1 MKSIIQKDIIQLM
14 KSGQKDKVEKLRFIL
29 SFITQEEKD
38 KKKELSDSE
47 VIQILKKALKRNQDS
62 YEQFT
67 KAGREDLASKEKEEI
82 LIIQNYLPE
91 EMTEEEIINIIQE
104 TITSSGATSMKDMGK
119 VIGTIKKNHG
129 DNVDMSLVSKHVKA
143 LLNS

>member
-119 VIGTIKKNHG
+119 VIGAIKKNHG

>member
-1 MKSIIQKDIIQLM
+1 M

-38 KKKELSDSE
+38 KNKELSDSE
-47 VIQILKKALKRNQDS
+47 IIQILKKALKRNQDS

-91 EMTEEEIINIIQE
+91 EMTEEEIIKIIQE
-104 TITSSGATSMKDMGK
+104 TITSICATSMKDMGK
-119 VIGTIKKNHG
+119 VIGMIKKNHG
-129 DNVDMSLVSKHVKA
+129 DNADMSLVSKHVKS

>member
-38 KKKELSDSE
+38 KNKELSDSE
-47 VIQILKKALKRNQDS
+47 IIQILKKALKRNQDS
-62 YEQFT
+62 YEQFQ

-91 EMTEEEIINIIQE
+91 EMTEEEIIKIIQE
-104 TITSSGATSMKDMGK
+104 TITSTGATSMKDMGK
-119 VIGTIKKNHG
+119 VIGMIKKNHG
-129 DNVDMSLVSKHVKA
+129 DNADMSLVSKHVKS

>member
-38 KKKELSDSE
+38 KNKELSDSE
-47 VIQILKKALKRNQDS
+47 IIQILKKALKRNQDS

-91 EMTEEEIINIIQE
+91 EMTEEEIIKIIQE
-104 TITSSGATSMKDMGK
+104 TITSTGATSMKDMGK
-119 VIGTIKKNHG
+119 VIGMIKKNHG
-129 DNVDMSLVSKHVKA
+129 DNADMSLVSKHVKS

>member
-38 KKKELSDSE
+38 KNKELSDSE
-47 VIQILKKALKRNQDS
+47 IIQILKKALKRNQDS
-62 YEQFT
+62 YEQFQ

-91 EMTEEEIINIIQE
+91 EMTEEEIIKIIQE
-104 TITSSGATSMKDMGK
+104 TITSIGATSMKDMGK
-119 VIGTIKKNHG
+119 VIGMIKKNHG
-129 DNVDMSLVSKHVKA
+129 DNADMSLVSKHVKS

>member
-38 KKKELSDSE
+38 KNKELSDSE
-47 VIQILKKALKRNQDS
+47 IIQILKKALKRNQDS

-82 LIIQNYLPE
+82 LIIQNYLPK
-91 EMTEEEIINIIQE
+91 EMTEEEIIKIIQE
-104 TITSSGATSMKDMGK
+104 TITSIGATSMKDMGK
-119 VIGTIKKNHG
+119 VIGMIKKNHG
-129 DNVDMSLVSKHVKA
+129 DNADMSLVSKHVKS

>member
-1 MKSIIQKDIIQLM
+1 MDNINPPTNPGIP
-14 KSGQKDKVEKLRFIL
+14 E
-29 SFITQEEKD
+29 
-38 KKKELSDSE
+38 
-47 VIQILKKALKRNQDS
+47 LKKALKRNQDS

-91 EMTEEEIINIIQE
+91 EMTEEEIIKIIQE
-104 TITSSGATSMKDMGK
+104 TITSIGATSMKDMGK
-119 VIGTIKKNHG
+119 VIGMIKKNHG
-129 DNVDMSLVSKHVKA
+129 DNADMSLVSKHVKS

>member
-38 KKKELSDSE
+38 KNKELSDSE
-47 VIQILKKALKRNQDS
+47 IIQILKKALKRNQDS

-82 LIIQNYLPE
+82 LMIQNYLPE
-91 EMTEEEIINIIQE
+91 EITEEEIIKIIQE
-104 TITSSGATSMKDMGK
+104 TITSIGATSMKDMGK
-119 VIGTIKKNHG
+119 VIGMIKKNHG
-129 DNVDMSLVSKHVKA
+129 DNADMSLVSKHVKS